1 MDYTIETN
9 WYTADIGSPRARARP
24 IECSIAVARR
34 PGDYKNITKT
44 LLLPYYIYMSKI
56 YNNYIT
62 YYIRSIKRLQIILHT
77 FDV

>member
-1 MDYTIETN
+1 MDYTRKKKG
-9 WYTADIGSPRARARP
+9 YTADIGL
-24 IECSIAVARR
+24 
-34 PGDYKNITKT
+34 DYKNITKT
-44 LLLPYYIYMSKI
+44 LLLPYYIYTSKI